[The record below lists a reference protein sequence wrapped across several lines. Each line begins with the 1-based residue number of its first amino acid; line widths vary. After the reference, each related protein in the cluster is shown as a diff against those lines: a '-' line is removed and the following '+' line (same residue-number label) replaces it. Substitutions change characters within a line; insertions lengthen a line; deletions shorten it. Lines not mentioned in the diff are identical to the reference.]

1 MIATLPSARALG
13 APGVYALPDANVF
26 ALSAQRMDVC
36 AFVGVAPRGPAHR
49 AVLVRSFDEYR
60 ATFGGLEGPGF
71 LPHAVAAFFQQGGR
85 RAYVV
90 RVVAAP
96 DPANDAIA
104 RARIVVA
111 EPAASAGGDLFTV
124 PLELAARDEGKWGDA
139 LRVEARF
146 TLAPV
151 TFELAG
157 TALRQAR
164 ATLVPPGALLL
175 LEGDHGA
182 RQYAWCLG
190 AREIRDPMGPSSKW
204 ELVLDPLAA
213 YPALRAHVVEMRL
226 TVRDDMGSTES
237 LEHVGLHPRHAYYLP
252 AALESDSMR
261 VRVADAAS
269 LAELLPS
276 TLVPERLRGATLT
289 FHGGD
294 DRYGAIVPWDFFD
307 DDWSPAEEGAGRG
320 IAAIADRA
328 DVTHLAVPDLYMP
341 LPWVRDP
348 PFVEE
353 APAGEEFS
361 ACVDI
366 PEPIRAAAAAPSD
379 LTGLILDPPTDL
391 ADIMALHERVVAF
404 CEDTHE
410 VIALLDV
417 PPGLSQGQAE
427 RWRARF
433 DSSWAAAYHPW
444 LRPSRSAA
452 QDNDAGPRVLPPSA
466 VAAGII
472 ARKELR
478 RGIQFGPANEIAE
491 AVIDLAEAVPADRA
505 DAFHPQ
511 GMNCFVRETDGIHL
525 VSARTLSR
533 DPQWRQLSVRRLVLM
548 ICRTLRRETQ
558 WAVFEP
564 NGPTLWRDLSHAIDN
579 LLRQLFRAGAFAGA
593 TESESYFVRVRDDRQ
608 LLDAGELVIEIGLAP
623 AEPLEFVLVRLR
635 RAGDGTLTLEA

>member
-13 APGVYALPDANVF
+13 APGVYALPDAQVF
-26 ALSAQRMDVC
+26 ALSAQRMDTC
-36 AFVGVAPRGPAHR
+36 AFVGVAPRGPAHT

-60 ATFGGLEGPGF
+60 ASFGGFEGPGF

-85 RAYVV
+85 RAYAV

-96 DPANDAIA
+96 DPANDALA
-104 RARIVVA
+104 RASLAVA
-111 EPAASAGGDLFTV
+111 APSASAGADLFTT
-124 PLELAARDEGKWGDA
+124 PLELCARSEGEWGNA
-139 LRVEARF
+139 LLVQVRF
-146 TLAPV
+146 TLSPV
-151 TFELAG
+151 AFDLAG
-157 TALRQAR
+157 TSLRQQRGA
-164 ATLVPPGALLL
+164 LVPPGSLLL
-175 LEGDHGA
+175 IEGAFGA

-190 AREIRDPMGPSSKW
+190 AREIRDPMGPSSQW
-204 ELVLDPLAA
+204 ELLLDPPPA
-213 YPALRAHVVEMRL
+213 YAALRAQVVEA
-226 TVRDDMGSTES
+226 VVGARDGAGNSET

-252 AALESDSMR
+252 SALESDSML
-261 VRVADAAS
+261 VRAADAAS

-276 TLVPERLRGATLT
+276 TPVPERLRGATLA
-289 FHGGD
+289 FEGGD
-294 DRYGAIVPWDFFD
+294 DRYGAIVPSDFFD
-307 DDWSPAEEGAGRG
+307 DDWSPAEEDAGLG
-320 IAAIADRA
+320 IAAIANLA

-341 LPWVRDP
+341 VQWVRDLP
-348 PFVEE
+348 LVDE
-353 APAGEEFS
+353 ALAGADFS
-361 ACVDI
+361 ECVDI
-366 PEPIRAAAAAPSD
+366 PAPVRADEAAPSD

-391 ADIMALHERVVAF
+391 ADIMALHERVIAF
-404 CEDTHE
+404 CEDTQD

-444 LRPSRSAA
+444 LLPALSAA
-452 QDNDAGPRVLPPSA
+452 DDADAGPRVLPPSA
-466 VAAGII
+466 VAAGLI

-491 AVIDLAEAVPADRA
+491 AVIDLAEAIPADRA

-548 ICRTLRRETQ
+548 ICRTLRRETH

-564 NGPTLWRDLSHAIDN
+564 NGPKLWRDLTHAIDG

-593 TESESYFVRVRDDRQ
+593 TEAQSYFVRVRNEQQ
-608 LLDAGELVIEIGLAP
+608 LLDAGELVIEIGVAP
-623 AEPLEFVLVRLR
+623 AEPLEFVLLQLR
-635 RAGDGTLTLEA
+635 RAGDGTLTLEE